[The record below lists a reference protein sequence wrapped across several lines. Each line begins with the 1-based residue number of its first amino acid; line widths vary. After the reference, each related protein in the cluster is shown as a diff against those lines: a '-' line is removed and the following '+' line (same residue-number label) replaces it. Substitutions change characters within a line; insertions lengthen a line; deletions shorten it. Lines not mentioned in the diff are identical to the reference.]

1 MEFVTRSFDTPD
13 NYVKVEQA
21 VESDEIEY
29 EYSIYENGRLVS
41 KTKVEWE
48 DPEFEDD
55 DDDKGLTM
63 QFKSDSGD
71 GYSKTKYH
79 VIKDKNNR
87 LRVTY
92 KPTVKEG
99 AFSFN
104 RRKPKIYI
112 PMKTATRKPWPV
124 ESTHTRA
131 PELFSPN
138 LL

>member
-71 GYSKTKYH
+71 GYSK
-79 VIKDKNNR
+79 
-87 LRVTY
+87 
-92 KPTVKEG
+92 
-99 AFSFN
+99 
-104 RRKPKIYI
+104 
-112 PMKTATRKPWPV
+112 
-124 ESTHTRA
+124 
-131 PELFSPN
+131 PN
-138 LL
+138 IM